1 MTSNDI
7 NDMMLY
13 GERIN
18 IEYKEATNELPKSVW
33 ETYSSFANTIGGTLY
48 LVSRNAEIVQL
59 SKDVLKSQELTIPTK
74 S

>member
-1 MTSNDI
+1 MNFQSR
-7 NDMMLY
+7 Y
-13 GERIN
+13 GKPI
-18 IEYKEATNELPKSVW
+18 LPLPTLLA
-33 ETYSSFANTIGGTLY
+33 EQLY